1 MFDPNFAP
9 ATASAILA
17 NQHRLAVQTL
27 GAALQLHP
35 PGDPET
41 GKFFAEQAQ
50 RLVTNAQH
58 IHDAQ
63 FIEQL
68 VNHSLKLGREN
79 TLEAA
84 KAWGRCAYIVTRR
97 FAHGWLSLL
106 DILMAAKVFRTVQL
120 CEEVPK
126 YLGVS
131 DFSPVP
137 KRIIQYWDKPVPPPD
152 VARMIE
158 SWRQIRGYSHRLFSH
173 DEARRYLDLHFGRRV
188 LRAYDGATHVA
199 GKADL
204 FRLAWLYQRGGIY
217 ADADEKIVGKIGLLF
232 PRGSRFVLTWSEG
245 SPPCINNWFIAV
257 AARDRFIE
265 AALMLAIKRV
275 EGAIA
280 GGPNPGAWMQTGPGV
295 LTMVLLDDW
304 ALHGRPVLTSDLHL
318 MREADFRT
326 VVQTDEFLEYRKD
339 PKGNWRLEKLSS
351 AGT

>member
-1 MFDPNFAP
+1 VFDPNFAP

-17 NQHRLAVQTL
+17 NQHRLAVQTVA
-27 GAALQLHP
+27 AALQSHP
-35 PGDPET
+35 PEGSEAQ
-41 GKFFAEQAQ
+41 KFFSEHAQ
-50 RLVTNAQH
+50 LLMSNPQH
-58 IHDAQ
+58 IHHAE
-63 FIEQL
+63 FIERL
-68 VNHSLKLGREN
+68 VNHSLTLLKEN
-79 TLEAA
+79 KLEAA
-84 KAWGRCAYIVTRR
+84 KAWGRCAYVVTRR

-106 DILMAAKVFRTVQL
+106 DVLMAARVFRPVPL
-120 CEEVPK
+120 NDEVPK

-131 DFSPVP
+131 DFSPIP

-152 VARMIE
+152 VSRMIE

-188 LRAYDGATHVA
+188 LKAYDRATHVA

-217 ADADEKIVGKIGLLF
+217 ADADEKIVGKIGTLF

-245 SPPCINNWFIAV
+245 SPPCINNWFIAA

-265 AALMLAIKRV
+265 ASLMLAIKRI
-275 EGAIA
+275 EGAVA

-304 ALHGRPVLTSDLHL
+304 ALHGRPVLTSDLYL

-326 VVQTDEFLEYRKD
+326 VVQTDEFLEYRKH
-339 PKGNWRLEKLSS
+339 PTGNWRLEKLSN